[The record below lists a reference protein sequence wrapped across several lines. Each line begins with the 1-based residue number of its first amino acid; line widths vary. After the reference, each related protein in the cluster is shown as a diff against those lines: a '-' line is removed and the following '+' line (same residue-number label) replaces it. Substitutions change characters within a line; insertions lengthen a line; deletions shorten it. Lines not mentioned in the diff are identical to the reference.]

1 MNRIDVRT
9 VALAAVLTLMA
20 PAAARAQTP
29 AAPEI
34 AKKSL
39 DAFYA
44 QGKDMQARVSMSL
57 VNSQGGERKRELTLL
72 RKNMAAAGEQRYYM
86 YFHNPPD
93 VKGTTFLV
101 WKYPGKDDDRWI
113 YIPAIKLVRRIAA
126 SDKRSSFV
134 GSDFTYEDVSG
145 RDATDETHTLLR
157 EENFGDRPCYVLE
170 SKPVASADYAKR
182 VSWIDKERWL
192 PLKEEYS
199 DSHGKMIRVFTADK
213 VEQIGGHWTTTQR
226 TMKNLSAGQHTV
238 VVFANIVYDQNLPD
252 NLFTERSLREPP
264 ASVR

>member
-1 MNRIDVRT
+1 MNRIGVRT
-9 VALAAVLTLMA
+9 VVLAASLALAWPSAG
-20 PAAARAQTP
+20 RAQMSAT
-29 AAPEI
+29 AI

-44 QGKDMQARVSMSL
+44 QGKDMQTKVSMTL
-57 VNSQGGERKRELTLL
+57 VNAQGGERKRELTLL
-72 RKNMAAAGEQRYYM
+72 RKNMPAAGEQRYYM

-101 WKYPGKDDDRWI
+101 WKYAGKDDDRWI
-113 YIPAIKLVRRIAA
+113 FIPAIKLVRRIAA

-145 RDATDETHTLLR
+145 RDAADESHTILR
-157 EENFGDRPCYVLE
+157 EENLGDRPCYVLE
-170 SKPVASADYAKR
+170 SKPVERADYAKR
-182 VSWIDKERWL
+182 VSWVDKERWL

-199 DSHGKMIRVFTADK
+199 DSRGRVTRVFSADK
-213 VEQIGGHWTTTQR
+213 VEQIGGYWTVTQR
-226 TMKNLSAGQHTV
+226 TMKNMSAGQHT
-238 VVFANIVYDQNLPD
+238 IVMFQNVAYDQGLAD
-252 NLFTERSLREPP
+252 NVFTERSLREPP

>member
-1 MNRIDVRT
+1 MNRIGVST
-9 VALAAVLTLMA
+9 MALVAALALTA
-20 PAAARAQTP
+20 PAAARAQMP
-29 AAPEI
+29 AADI
-34 AKKSL
+34 VKRSL

-44 QGKDMQARVSMSL
+44 QGKDMQTRVFMSL
-57 VNSQGGERKRELTLL
+57 VNAQGGERKRELTLL
-72 RKNMAAAGEQRYYM
+72 RKNMPAAGEQRYYM

-101 WKYPGKDDDRWI
+101 WKYSGKDDDRWI

-145 RDATDETHTLLR
+145 RDATDENHTLLR
-157 EENFGDRPCYVLE
+157 EENLGDRPCYVIE
-170 SKPVASADYAKR
+170 SHPVASADYAKR

-192 PLKEEYS
+192 PLKEEYT
-199 DSHGKMIRVFTADK
+199 DSHGRMTRVFTADK
-213 VEQIGGHWTTTQR
+213 VEQVAGHWTVTQR

-238 VVFANIVYDQNLPD
+238 VLFQNTVYDQGLSD
-252 NLFTERSLREPP
+252 NIFTERALREPP

>member
-1 MNRIDVRT
+1 MNRIGVRT
-9 VALAAVLTLMA
+9 VVLTAVLALGA
-20 PAAARAQTP
+20 PAVARAQLP
-29 AAPEI
+29 AAEI

-44 QGKDMQARVSMSL
+44 QGKDMQTRVSMTL
-57 VNSQGGERKRELTLL
+57 VNAQGGERKRELTLL
-72 RKNMAAAGEQRYYM
+72 RKNMPAAGEQRYYM

-101 WKYPGKDDDRWI
+101 WKYAGKDDDRWI

-145 RDATDETHTLLR
+145 RDASDESHTLLR
-157 EENFGDRPCYVLE
+157 EENLGDRPCYVLE
-170 SKPVASADYAKR
+170 SKPVGNADYAKR
-182 VSWIDKERWL
+182 LSWIDKERWI

-199 DSHGKMIRVFTADK
+199 DSRGRVTRVFSADK
-213 VEQIGGHWTTTQR
+213 VEQIGGHWTVTQR
-226 TMKNLSAGQHTV
+226 TMKNVTAGQHTTV
-238 VVFANIVYDQNLPD
+238 LFQNVVYDQGLAD
-252 NLFTERSLREPP
+252 NVFTERSLREPP
-264 ASVR
+264 ASAVR